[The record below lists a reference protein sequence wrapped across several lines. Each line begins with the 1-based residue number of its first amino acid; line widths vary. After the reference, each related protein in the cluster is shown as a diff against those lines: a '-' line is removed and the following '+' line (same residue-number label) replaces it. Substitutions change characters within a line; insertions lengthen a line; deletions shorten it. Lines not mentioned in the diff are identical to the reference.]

1 MNQDPAAK
9 DSHAGVEASLAKDEV
24 EIVSLS
30 SEGDGV
36 GRLADGRVVFV
47 RGSAPGDRVLLTAV
61 EEGKRFV
68 RAAVRERVRSSGD
81 RVEARCSHFEACG
94 GCQWQHIA
102 YPAQVEAKQT
112 IVRDALER
120 IGRIAL
126 TELPEITPS
135 PEPYAYRA
143 RARWVETEGG
153 LGYRARGSRD
163 VQSVDACPVLV
174 PAAEQALKSR
184 SAARAA
190 EAEARGD
197 GVRRRRS
204 REWITTA
211 SGASIN
217 DQAVISGPRT
227 RGAPP
232 SVEIEVAGLR
242 LRVGNTSFVQ
252 ANALLWDPLIEAV
265 CEAALGSRGGETAS
279 ASPSFAE
286 LYCGIGFFT
295 LPLVAAGARG
305 VALESDRAALSHL
318 AFNLRRAGLADRV
331 EVLRGRAEERGD
343 LAHRFA
349 GVDFV
354 LVDPPRT
361 GLAAP
366 VRRALIES
374 GVERIVYLSCDPG
387 TLARDLAEL
396 TAAGHRLVS
405 LRLFDLFPQTSHVE
419 SLVVLEKR

>member
-1 MNQDPAAK
+1 
-9 DSHAGVEASLAKDEV
+9 
-24 EIVSLS
+24 
-30 SEGDGV
+30 
-36 GRLADGRVVFV
+36 
-47 RGSAPGDRVLLTAV
+47 
-61 EEGKRFV
+61 
-68 RAAVRERVRSSGD
+68 
-81 RVEARCSHFEACG
+81 
-94 GCQWQHIA
+94 
-102 YPAQVEAKQT
+102 
-112 IVRDALER
+112 
-120 IGRIAL
+120 
-126 TELPEITPS
+126 
-135 PEPYAYRA
+135 
-143 RARWVETEGG
+143 
-153 LGYRARGSRD
+153 
-163 VQSVDACPVLV
+163 
-174 PAAEQALKSR
+174 
-184 SAARAA
+184 
-190 EAEARGD
+190 
-197 GVRRRRS
+197 
-204 REWITTA
+204 
-211 SGASIN
+211 
-217 DQAVISGPRT
+217 
-227 RGAPP
+227 
-232 SVEIEVAGLR
+232 
-242 LRVGNTSFVQ
+242 VQ

-265 CEAALGSRGGETAS
+265 CEAALGSRGGDTAS